1 MKTNGHLVKHS
12 SELKKKGK
20 KNSSGQMQRF
30 ITALCNIYT
39 HTHIVGT
46 RGFNL
51 ETASGHE
58 RQKNKPKS
66 LFFVHSIKIVGRR
79 VYERKVSAAQ
89 KK

>member
-1 MKTNGHLVKHS
+1 
-12 SELKKKGK
+12 
-20 KNSSGQMQRF
+20 MQRF

-39 HTHIVGT
+39 HTHIVQT

-58 RQKNKPKS
+58 RQKTNPKVFFF
-66 LFFVHSIKIVGRR
+66 FFVHSIKIVGRR